1 VSLKIVLLTCA
12 VEVLYIL
19 TVCCSETQYLIMLG
33 SEIHNQRPTM
43 PKLNLKQPI
52 KEKFTKVA
60 DKLKQSSN
68 NTKQRLKQIKLN
80 FKTSSGNKSAPK
92 KNTKSSHR
100 LKTNFKFNLNFKKKE
115 PKPELEPTPMAK
127 TLQKGIKIVD
137 KYPLYEPFA
146 QVVISQDP
154 KTGEHKYVLD
164 ELQLDPMERGIY
176 NHILEILLAEIQS
189 PKEEISDPRKFFA
202 QEAKKIVDKYRISL
216 GWLPDVSWYKIL
228 YHAERDLVGFGKID
242 PLMRDPNIEDISCD
256 GVNKP
261 VYIWHRVFES
271 IETNLQFGSDEELDN
286 LVVKL
291 VHMAGKHVSSAFP
304 IVDAS
309 LPGKHRLA
317 VAYRRE
323 ITPFGTAFTI
333 RKFRE
338 DPYSIID
345 LINIGTFTE
354 EMAAYLWIC
363 LENRASVMVLG
374 GTAAGKTTALNALG
388 CLIKPG
394 SKIMTI
400 EETAELNLSHE
411 NWVSLIARQSYGLG
425 GSSIGEVALFDL
437 VKTCMRHRPDLMI
450 VGEVRGQEAYVL
462 FQALATGHGGMCTM
476 HAENVQSAIRRLTQ
490 KPMDISPAYIPLM
503 NIVMSVQR
511 VHLVKNGEKKAYRRI
526 LSVNEIV
533 DSEKFVE
540 SFKWDPIKDQQAV
553 DLESSFLLTN
563 FSERLGITREQLLEE
578 MKRRTEVLRWM
589 RKSRIRSYKDVAL
602 IIAEYYARPKEFYQ
616 KILQGEEVKPVAVSR

>member
-1 VSLKIVLLTCA
+1 MPNQSFKQLKQTIKKLQPTKKTNTQSKTTNEDQKTNKTNKTHKKGFKLPKLSLKKKAPEQELP
-12 VEVLYIL
+12 
-19 TVCCSETQYLIMLG
+19 TVAKAL
-33 SEIHNQRPTM
+33 
-43 PKLNLKQPI
+43 PKG
-52 KEKFTKVA
+52 T
-60 DKLKQSSN
+60 
-68 NTKQRLKQIKLN
+68 
-80 FKTSSGNKSAPK
+80 
-92 KNTKSSHR
+92 
-100 LKTNFKFNLNFKKKE
+100 
-115 PKPELEPTPMAK
+115 
-127 TLQKGIKIVD
+127 KIVD
-137 KYPLYEPFA
+137 KYSLYEPFA
-146 QVVISQDP
+146 QVAIVQEP
-154 KTGEHKYVLD
+154 KTGEYKYILD
-164 ELQLDPMERGIY
+164 ELQLDTFERGIY
-176 NHILEILLAEIQS
+176 NRVLEILLAEIES
-189 PKEEISDPRKFFA
+189 PKEEIADPRKFFA
-202 QEAKKIVDKYRISL
+202 QAAKRIVDKYRISL

-228 YHAERDLVGFGKID
+228 YHAERDLVGFGIID

-256 GVNKP
+256 GVNKS
-261 VYIWHRVFES
+261 VYIWHRTFES
-271 IETNLQFGSDEELDN
+271 IETNVKFENDEVLDN

-333 RKFRE
+333 RKFRD

-363 LENRASVMVLG
+363 LENRASIMVLG

-411 NWVSLIARQSYGLG
+411 NWVSLISRQSYGLG
-425 GSSIGEVALFDL
+425 GSNVGEVALFDL

-476 HAENVQSAIRRLTQ
+476 HAENVQSAVRRLTQ

-511 VHLVKNGEKKAYRRI
+511 VHLVKNGEKRAYRRV

-533 DSEKFVE
+533 DSEKFMNP
-540 SFKWDPIKDQQAV
+540 FKWDPIKDQQII
-553 DLESSFLLTN
+553 DIDSSFLFTN
-563 FSERLGITREQLLEE
+563 ISERSGITREQLVTE
-578 MKRRTEVLRWM
+578 MKRRTDVLRWM
-589 RKSRIRSYKDVAL
+589 REQKIRSYKEVASE
-602 IIAEYYARPKEFYQ
+602 IAEYYAKPKEFYK
-616 KILQGEEVKPVAVSR
+616 KIKGSEEEKVVAVS

>member
-1 VSLKIVLLTCA
+1 
-12 VEVLYIL
+12 
-19 TVCCSETQYLIMLG
+19 
-33 SEIHNQRPTM
+33 M
-43 PKLNLKQPI
+43 PKQGLKQ
-52 KEKFTKVA
+52 
-60 DKLKQSSN
+60 KLKQSVDKLQHTN
-68 NTKQRLKQIKLN
+68 KENKEQQKKPTENTTN
-80 FKTSSGNKSAPK
+80 VKTKKTQFHLPK
-92 KNTKSSHR
+92 IIS
-100 LKTNFKFNLNFKKKE
+100 LKKKKVE
-115 PKPELEPTPMAK
+115 IETTTLPTKPLPKGL
-127 TLQKGIKIVD
+127 KIID

-146 QVVISQDP
+146 QVIIGQDP
-154 KTGEHKYVLD
+154 KTGEYRYILD
-164 ELQLDPMERGIY
+164 ELQLDTMEHGIY
-176 NHILEILLAEIQS
+176 NRIIEMLLAEIES
-189 PKEEISDPRKFFA
+189 PKEEIKDPRKFFA
-202 QEAKKIVDKYRISL
+202 EAAKKIVDKYRISL

-228 YHAERDLVGFGKID
+228 YYAERDLVGFGKID
-242 PLMRDPNIEDISCD
+242 PLMRDPNIEDVSCD
-256 GVNKP
+256 GVDKAL
-261 VYIWHRVFES
+261 YIWHRSFES
-271 IETNLQFGSDEELDN
+271 IETNVRFESDAELDN
-286 LVVKL
+286 LVGKL

-345 LINIGTFTE
+345 LINIGTFTN

-388 CLIKPG
+388 CLVKPG

-400 EETAELNLSHE
+400 EETAELNLSSE

-425 GSSIGEVALFDL
+425 GSSVGEVALFDL

-476 HAENVQSAIRRLTQ
+476 HAENVQSAVRRLTQ

-511 VHLVKNGEKKAYRRI
+511 VHLVKKGEKKAYRRV
-526 LSVNEIV
+526 LSVNEII
-533 DSEKFVE
+533 DSENFVNP
-540 SFKWDPIKDQQAV
+540 FKWDPIKDEQIE
-553 DLESSFLLTN
+553 DLNSSFLLTN

-578 MKRRTEVLRWM
+578 MTRRSEVLRWM
-589 RKSRIRSYKDVAL
+589 GKQKIRSYREVAS
-602 IIAEYYARPKEFYQ
+602 IISEYYARPKEFYQ
-616 KILQGEEVKPVAVSR
+616 KILGDEEVKPNAVTREV

>member
-1 VSLKIVLLTCA
+1 MQQINK
-12 VEVLYIL
+12 
-19 TVCCSETQYLIMLG
+19 
-33 SEIHNQRPTM
+33 
-43 PKLNLKQPI
+43 KQ
-52 KEKFTKVA
+52 KFKKTS
-60 DKLKQSSN
+60 DKLKTSVAN
-68 NTKQRLKQIKLN
+68 FKQRLKKSKPKNQQNEANSVNNKKDSRQKMHFPKLT
-80 FKTSSGNKSAPK
+80 FSKNKFSKNNNRNSVFEVETPSPSKSLPK
-92 KNTKSSHR
+92 G
-100 LKTNFKFNLNFKKKE
+100 LKVIE
-115 PKPELEPTPMAK
+115 
-127 TLQKGIKIVD
+127 

-146 QVVISQDP
+146 QVVIIQDP
-154 KTGEHKYVLD
+154 KTGESKYILD
-164 ELQLDPMERGIY
+164 ELQLDSMERGIY
-176 NHILEILLAEIQS
+176 NRILEMLLAEIQS
-189 PKEEISDPRKFFA
+189 PKEEINDPRKFFA
-202 QEAKKIVDKYRISL
+202 TEAKKVVDKYRISL

-261 VYIWHRVFES
+261 VYIWHRTFES
-271 IETNLQFGSDEELDN
+271 IETNLQFENDEDLDN

-388 CLIKPG
+388 CLVKPG

-425 GSSIGEVALFDL
+425 GSNVGEVALFDL

-476 HAENVQSAIRRLTQ
+476 HAENVQSAVRRLTQ

-511 VHLVKNGEKKAYRRI
+511 VHLVKNGEKRAYRRM
-526 LSVNEIV
+526 LSVNEVV
-533 DSEKFVE
+533 DHENFRIP
-540 SFKWDPIKDQQAV
+540 FKWDPIKDEQIV
-553 DLESSFLLTN
+553 DLDSSFLLTTM
-563 FSERLGITREQLLEE
+563 SERLGKTRKELIEE
-578 MKRRTEVLRWM
+578 LKNRTDVLRWM
-589 RKSRIRSYKDVAL
+589 RMQKIRSYKEVAS
-602 IIAEYYARPKEFYQ
+602 IIAEYYARPKEIYK
-616 KILQGEEVKPVAVSR
+616 KIVDSEEVKRIAVSK